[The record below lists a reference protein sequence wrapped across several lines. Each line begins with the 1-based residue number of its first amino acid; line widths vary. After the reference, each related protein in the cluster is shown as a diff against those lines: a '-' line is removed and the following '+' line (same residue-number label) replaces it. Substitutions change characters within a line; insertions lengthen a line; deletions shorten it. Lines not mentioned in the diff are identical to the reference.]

1 MSKKNE
7 IIKVPFYG
15 DEIVVIEKNGLRMV
29 AMKPIAAALGLDWS
43 QQVKNIKN
51 DPVLS
56 SVKGVTPMTGS
67 DGKTY
72 QMICLPLEYLN
83 GWLFKVPASRY
94 KGWKREAVIR
104 YQKKCYLALHDYFIH
119 GAAVNSAI
127 SLEQTTAVLKKLL
140 EKLDRKDEV
149 IRELDRECR
158 NQREIIDAVTSGAV
172 YGDVSP
178 ETGRRKLI
186 LVRQH
191 FRSYAEPRPQKP
203 RNRMQMVFDFFTGG
217 K

>member
-1 MSKKNE
+1 MSKKNK

-15 DEIVVIEKNGLRMV
+15 DEIFVIENKDEKLV
-29 AMKPIAAALGLDWS
+29 AMKPIVGALKLDWS

-56 SVKGVTPMTGS
+56 SVVGLTPITGN
-67 DGKTY
+67 DGKNY
-72 QMICLPLEYLN
+72 KMLCLPLEYLN

-94 KGWKREAVIR
+94 KGRKREAIIR
-104 YQKKCYLALHDYFIH
+104 YQKKCYRALYDYFHH
-119 GAAVNSAI
+119 GAAVNPGI
-127 SLEQTTAVLKKLL
+127 SFEQVTGVLNKLL
-140 EKLDRKDEV
+140 DKLDQKNDV
-149 IRELDRECR
+149 IRELERKCQ
-158 NQREIIDAVTSGAV
+158 NQSEIIDAVTSDAV

-178 ETGRRKLI
+178 LTGRKKVI

-191 FRSYAEPRPQKP
+191 FRSYGEPQVKKP
-203 RNRMQMVFDFFTGG
+203 KNCMQMVFNFFTGG

>member
-15 DEIVVIEKNGLRMV
+15 DEILVIEENGQRYV
-29 AMKPIAAALGLDWS
+29 GMKPIVAALGLDWS
-43 QQVKNIKN
+43 QQVKNIKS

-56 SVKGVTPMTGS
+56 SVMGLTPITGS

-72 QMICLPLEYLN
+72 KMLCLPLEYLN

-127 SLEQTTAVLKKLL
+127 SLEQTAAVLKRLL
-140 EKLDRKDEV
+140 DKLDQKDD
-149 IRELDRECR
+149 IIQELERECR
-158 NQREIIDAVTSGAV
+158 NQREVIEAVTSGAV

-178 ETGRRKLI
+178 VTGRRKFI

-191 FRSYAEPRPQKP
+191 FRSYAEPQTKKP
-203 RNRMQMVFDFFTGG
+203 KSCMQMVFDFFTGG

>member
-1 MSKKNE
+1 MNAIS
-7 IIKVPFYG
+7 KVPFYG
-15 DEIVVIEKNGLRMV
+15 NEIVVIEKNGEQYV
-29 AMKPIAAALGLDWS
+29 GMKPIVKALGLDWS

-56 SVKGVTPMTGS
+56 TVMGLAPMTGE
-67 DGKTY
+67 DGKQY
-72 QMICLPLEYLN
+72 QMLCIPLKYLN

-94 KGWKREAVIR
+94 TGKKREAIIR
-104 YQKKCYLALHDYFIH
+104 YQKECYSALYEYFQN
-119 GAAVNSAI
+119 GAAINPGI
-127 SLEQTTAVLKKLL
+127 SFKQITAVLEKVLD
-140 EKLDRKDEV
+140 KLDRKDE
-149 IRELDRECR
+149 IIQCLKQECQ
-158 NQREIIDAVTSGAV
+158 NQQEIIDAVTSDAV